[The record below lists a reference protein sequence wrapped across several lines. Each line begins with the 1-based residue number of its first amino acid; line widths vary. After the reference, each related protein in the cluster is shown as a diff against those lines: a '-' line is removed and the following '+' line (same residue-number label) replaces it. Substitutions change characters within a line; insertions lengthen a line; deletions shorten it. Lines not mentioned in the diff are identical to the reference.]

1 MSSNRPVSVEVY
13 TASHRILGRVLPG
26 SGGLYSYLN
35 IPTRSSIEIDGAHLS
50 RLHQPGRLVARYP
63 RIWLAKDRIVAV
75 ILSSRSEIGPVS
87 IARGGY
93 STLNTHFVHIFLEGY
108 EIKGGME
115 TPGKVDFASILAEK
129 ETGFSPLLSAHL
141 EAVLYTEIKVEA
153 PAMLFNHTLVSG
165 MTLLPKEDSSGQ

>member
-13 TASHRILGRVLPG
+13 TATHRILGRVLPG

-35 IPTRSSIEIDGAHLS
+35 LPTRSSIEIDGAHLT

-63 RIWLAKDRIVAV
+63 QIWLAKDRIVAV
-75 ILSSRSEIGPVS
+75 LLSSRSEIGPVS

-93 STLNTHFVHIFLEGY
+93 STLIAHQVHILLEGY
-108 EIKGGME
+108 EIKGAME
-115 TPGKVDFASILAEK
+115 TPGKVDFSAILAEK
-129 ETGFSPLLSAHL
+129 ETGFSPLLSARL
-141 EAVLYTEIKVEA
+141 EAVEFTDINAEA

-165 MTLLPKEDSSGQ
+165 MTLLPREDAAGQ